1 MFRTSLGKSALST
14 FRLDK
19 LRTALAATRSGVTL
33 EDTRHCYFTELSTA
47 LSPSAELLLDRLL
60 GLDKGAGEPQSAGK
74 AQKLLVVP
82 RLGTISPW
90 SSKATDIAKH
100 CALPQV
106 KRIERG
112 VVYYLKSKS
121 GKALSEAEKQAVL
134 PLLHDRMT
142 ESVVFDIADIEERIF
157 KHGTPQPLSSV
168 DILKGGSAA
177 LEVANREL
185 GLALSADEIE
195 YLVENFNK
203 LGRNPT
209 DVELMM
215 FAQANSEH
223 CRHKIFN
230 ADWIIDDE
238 QQAISLFG
246 MIRNTHKLHPEG
258 TVVAYS
264 DNSSV
269 IEGAEIERFYPRAD
283 GGYAFS
289 KELTHTLMKVET
301 HNHPT
306 AIAPFAGAATG
317 SGGEIRDE
325 GATGTGSKPKA
336 GLVGFS
342 VSNLNIPGFV
352 QPWEKYDPL
361 PSPLPEGE
369 GTGSLPSPSGR
380 GAGGEGTSYGKPAR
394 IASPLQIMIDGPLG
408 GAAFNNEFGRPNL
421 AGYFRTFEESVNGEV
436 RGYHKPIMLAGGVGN
451 IRADH
456 THKHD
461 LPEGAVLI
469 QLGGPG
475 MLIGLGGGA
484 ASSMD
489 TGANAE
495 NLDFDSVQRGN
506 PEMQR
511 RAQEVIDRCWQMGG
525 NNPILSIHDVGA
537 GGISNALPELVHG
550 GGKGAQ
556 FELRAVP
563 SEERGMSPMQ
573 IWSNEAQER
582 YVLAIAPERVLE
594 FKALCE
600 RERCPFA
607 VLGSAINEDQLIVH
621 DEEFNNN
628 AVDMPLSVLLGKP
641 PKMTRKVQ
649 REKVSLPKFDTS
661 NIVLQEAIERV
672 LRLPSVAD
680 KTFLIS
686 IGDRTVGGMTARD
699 QMVGPWQV
707 PVADVAVTLMGYN
720 TYLGEA
726 FALGER
732 TPIAVL
738 NAPAS
743 GRMAIGEAITNIA
756 AAQIDKIGDIKL
768 SANWMAAAGHHGEDA
783 AMFDTVKAVG
793 MELCPQLG
801 ISIPV
806 GKDSMSMK
814 TSWVEETTAPSTA
827 GGGLGRG
834 SKSNDGAV
842 RKEVIAPLSLIIT
855 AFAPCSDARKT
866 LTPQLVADTDTVVLL
881 FDLGAGKNRMG
892 GSALAQVYKQI
903 GDVAPDVDS
912 AKKLKAFFNLIQ
924 RFNREGKLLAYHDRS
939 DGGMLAA
946 LCEMSF
952 ASHIGLDIRLDECKG
967 DDLGI
972 LFNEELGAL
981 VQVRRDDLADIFVQ
995 CDDAGLSS
1003 VHEVARLNTSGM
1015 INITHGK
1022 TALYSENAIT
1032 LRRIWS
1038 ETTYQL
1044 QKLRDNPACAQQE
1057 FDRTLDAKD
1066 PGLHVKLTYDLNES
1080 PFTVRPELVEGK
1092 GNVAT
1097 HPSTGSGRA
1106 VLTARPKMAILREQ
1120 GVNGHVEMA
1129 AAFDRAGFTAVD
1141 VHMSDIISG
1150 RVALSDFKGVVACGG
1165 FSYGDVLGAGEG
1177 WAKSIL
1183 FNPRARDEFE
1193 GFFKRSDT
1201 FALGVCNGCQMMSNL
1216 HEIIPGAE
1224 NWAHF
1229 ARNQSEQFEA
1239 RFVMVEV
1246 QQSPSI
1252 LFDGMA
1258 GSRMPIVVAHGEG
1271 YADFGGTKRLHDA
1284 QPLVTLRYVDHYGKA
1299 TTTYPLNPNGSP
1311 QGITGLTTPDG
1322 RFSIMMPHPE
1332 RVFRA
1337 VQNSWY
1343 PKDWQENGAWLRMF
1357 QNARKWVG

>member
-1 MFRTSLGKSALST
+1 
-14 FRLDK
+14 
-19 LRTALAATRSGVTL
+19 
-33 EDTRHCYFTELSTA
+33 
-47 LSPSAELLLDRLL
+47 
-60 GLDKGAGEPQSAGK
+60 
-74 AQKLLVVP
+74 
-82 RLGTISPW
+82 
-90 SSKATDIAKH
+90 
-100 CALPQV
+100 
-106 KRIERG
+106 
-112 VVYYLKSKS
+112 
-121 GKALSEAEKQAVL
+121 
-134 PLLHDRMT
+134 
-142 ESVVFDIADIEERIF
+142 
-157 KHGTPQPLSSV
+157 
-168 DILKGGSAA
+168 
-177 LEVANREL
+177 
-185 GLALSADEIE
+185 
-195 YLVENFNK
+195 
-203 LGRNPT
+203 
-209 DVELMM
+209 MM

-238 QQAISLFG
+238 QQATSLFG

-269 IEGAEIERFYPRAD
+269 IEGAEVERFYPRV
-283 GGYAFS
+283 GGAYQFS

-325 GATGTGSKPKA
+325 GATGSGSKPKA
-336 GLVGFS
+336 GLTGFS

-352 QPWEKYDPL
+352 QPWEKFNNFPL
-361 PSPLPEGE
+361 PNPLPEGE
-369 GTGSLPSPSGR
+369 GTKSSPSGR
-380 GAGGEGTSYGKPAR
+380 GQGEGKTYGKPSR
-394 IASPLQIMIDGPLG
+394 IASALQIMIDGPLG

-421 AGYFRTFEESVNGEV
+421 TGYFRTFEEQVNGEM
-436 RGYHKPIMLAGGVGN
+436 RGYHKPIMLAGGVGS
-451 IRADH
+451 ISAKH
-456 THKHD
+456 THKHE
-461 LPEGAVLI
+461 LPAGALLI

-489 TGANAE
+489 TGSNAE

-511 RAQEVIDRCWQMGG
+511 RAQEVIDRCWQKGD

-550 GGKGAQ
+550 GGKGAK
-556 FELRAVP
+556 FELREVP

-582 YVLAIAPERVLE
+582 YVLAIPPERLGE
-594 FKALCE
+594 FKAMCE

-607 VLGSAINEDQLIVH
+607 VLGKATVGDQLTVH
-621 DEEFNNN
+621 DAEFNNHPVN
-628 AVDMPLSVLLGKP
+628 MPLSVLLGKP
-641 PKMTRKVQ
+641 PKMTRKVK
-649 REKVSLPKFDTS
+649 REKVQLPKFDTS
-661 NIVLQEAIERV
+661 KIELKEAITRV
-672 LRLPSVAD
+672 LSLPSVAD

-707 PVADVAVTLMGYN
+707 PVADVAVTLMGFN

-756 AAQIDKIGDIKL
+756 AARIEKIGDIKL
-768 SANWMAAAGHHGEDA
+768 SANWMAAAGHQGEDA
-783 AMFDTVKAVG
+783 ALFDTVAAVG

-814 TSWVEETTAPSTA
+814 TTW
-827 GGGLGRG
+827 
-834 SKSNDGAV
+834 
-842 RKEVIAPLSLIIT
+842 KEGEQNKVVTAPLSLIVT

-881 FDLGAGKNRMG
+881 FDLGAGKNRLG

-903 GDVAPDVDS
+903 GDVTPDVDD
-912 AKKLKAFFNLIQ
+912 AIKLKTFFNLIQ
-924 RFNREGKLLAYHDRS
+924 RFNNDGKLLAYHDRS

-946 LCEMSF
+946 LFEMSF
-952 ASHIGLDIRLDECKG
+952 ASHIGLDICLDECMG
-967 DDLGI
+967 DDLGV

-981 VQVRRDDLADIFVQ
+981 VQVRRADLADIFVQ
-995 CDDAGLSS
+995 CEEAGLSS
-1003 VHEVARLNTSGM
+1003 VHEVARLNTLGM
-1015 INITHGK
+1015 INITCAGK
-1022 TALYSENAIT
+1022 VMFTENAIS

-1038 ETTYQL
+1038 ETTYQM
-1044 QKLRDNPACAQQE
+1044 QKLRDNPTCAQQE
-1057 FDRTLDAKD
+1057 FDRILEAKD
-1066 PGLHVKLTYDLNES
+1066 AGLQVKLTYDVNETPGS
-1080 PFTVRPELVEGK
+1080 FLPLGRGKVRMGVEVLEDNKVPTPSLTLPLAGG
-1092 GNVAT
+1092 GNILL
-1097 HPSTGSGRA
+1097 HP
-1106 VLTARPKMAILREQ
+1106 KIAILREQ
-1120 GVNGHVEMA
+1120 GVNGQVEMA
-1129 AAFDRAGFTAVD
+1129 AAFDRAGFSAVD

-1150 RVALSDFKGVVACGG
+1150 REKLTDFKGVAACGG

-1193 GFFKRSDT
+1193 AFFQRNDT

-1224 NWAHF
+1224 HWAHF
-1229 ARNQSEQFEA
+1229 ARNLSEQFEA

-1258 GSRMPIVVAHGEG
+1258 GSRMPIVVSHGEG
-1271 YADFGGTKRLHDA
+1271 YADFGNAVKLKAA
-1284 QPLVTLRYVDHYGKA
+1284 QPLVSLRYVDHNGKP
-1299 TTTYPLNPNGSP
+1299 TEIYPHNPNGSP

-1343 PKDWQENGAWLRMF
+1343 PREWKENGAWLRMF